1 MSPLPRLPRTAST
14 RRALRRTVDLL
25 VVALI
30 APVVVP
36 LALFIALAIRIDS
49 RGPILVRHQRL
60 GRGGAR
66 FDLLKFRTMVP
77 NADELKESLRDLNV
91 LPWPD
96 FKIPNDPRVT
106 RIGGFLR
113 KSSLDELPQLW
124 NLVRG
129 ELTLIGPRPC
139 SINLGDYALW
149 QTERLEVTPGLFGR
163 WQAEARGKANFDE
176 RCRMDIGDIRNRK
189 VTTQIRVAYR
199 SLAAVFTG
207 QGAS

>member
-1 MSPLPRLPRTAST
+1 VDIVVVAAIAPV
-14 RRALRRTVDLL
+14 ALLVALL
-25 VVALI
+25 VVI
-30 APVVVP
+30 
-36 LALFIALAIRIDS
+36 AIRIDS

-60 GRGGAR
+60 GRGAER

-77 NADELKESLRDLNV
+77 NADELKEALRELNV

-106 RIGGFLR
+106 RVGALLR

-149 QTERLEVTPGLFGR
+149 QTERLEATPGLFGR
-163 WQAEARGKANFDE
+163 WQAEARGKANFAE
-176 RCRMDIGDIRNRK
+176 RCRMDIGDIRNRD